1 MSGNVTEPGPAALHD
16 AYAAEYDD
24 QVRASECYLA
34 EVLFGLIYERLS
46 PGERALDLGIGS
58 GLAAAPL
65 ARVGLQVYGVDFS
78 PAMLDLCR
86 AKGIAAELKQHDL
99 RDVPWPYPTAIFEHV
114 VSCGLLHFIPDLEAI
129 FAEAGR
135 VTRPGGSF
143 AFTTKAPQA
152 GGDKE
157 LQYERQ
163 AAGDLE
169 VYNHFPGYIEALMA
183 HGGFERWK
191 VLRCFV
197 GRDLFIVWA
206 ARKPEEAGRHDH
218 SG

>member
-1 MSGNVTEPGPAALHD
+1 MSENATSPDPAALHD

-34 EVLFGLIYERLS
+34 EVLFGLIYEGLS
-46 PGERALDLGIGS
+46 PGERVLDLGIGS

-65 ARVGLQVYGVDFS
+65 ARAGLQVYGVDFS
-78 PAMLDLCR
+78 PAILDLCR

-99 RDVPWPYPTAIFEHV
+99 RDVPWPYPTAIFDHV

-157 LQYERQ
+157 LPYERQ

-169 VYNHFPGYIEALMA
+169 VYNHFPGYLEALLA
-183 HGGFERWK
+183 RGGFARWK
-191 VLRCFV
+191 MLRCFV
-197 GRDLFIVWA
+197 GRDLFVAWA
-206 ARKPEEAGRHDH
+206 ARKLWEDR
-218 SG
+218 